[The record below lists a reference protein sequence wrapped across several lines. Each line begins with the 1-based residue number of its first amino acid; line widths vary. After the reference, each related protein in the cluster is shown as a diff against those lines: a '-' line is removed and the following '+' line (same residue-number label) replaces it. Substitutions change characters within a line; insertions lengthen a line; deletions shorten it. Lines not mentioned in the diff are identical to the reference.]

1 MGVAGSGKT
10 TVGRALA
17 ERLGY
22 RFVEADELHPQA
34 NIEKMR
40 RGVPLDDADRWPWL
54 DAVAAQLHGDVV
66 VSCSALKASYRARL
80 KPTQV
85 VYLKASREAL
95 AQRVAHR
102 PGHFFPASLLDS
114 QLATLEEPDGAIV
127 VDPTLPLEEII
138 DAVRSRLTELD
149 G

>member
-17 ERLGY
+17 EKLGY
-22 RFVEADELHPQA
+22 RFVEADELHPAA

-40 RGVPLDDADRWPWL
+40 RGIALDDADRWPWL

-66 VSCSALKASYRARL
+66 VSCSALKQSYRARL

-114 QLATLEEPDGAIV
+114 QLATLEEPEGAIV
-127 VDPTLPLEEII
+127 VDPTRPLNEIV
-138 DAVRSRLTELD
+138 DAIIASARRSR
-149 G
+149 